1 MTACCLMSLVVTVES
16 AYHSR
21 RHDWTRRRHKTA
33 SRVASLYVDIRATYM
48 QRSPLAWSG
57 RFHADIHSDLI
68 EWVIWKSMSVGGT
81 QRQVNVL
88 VFMVYSLYIQRRN
101 SERKLQSNKRRFGII
116 GFAETMSESSRY
128 VVRIFMSMFLTFCRA
143 FNAFPVICLG
153 PD

>member
-1 MTACCLMSLVVTVES
+1 
-16 AYHSR
+16 
-21 RHDWTRRRHKTA
+21 
-33 SRVASLYVDIRATYM
+33 
-48 QRSPLAWSG
+48 
-57 RFHADIHSDLI
+57 
-68 EWVIWKSMSVGGT
+68 MSVGGT